1 MQEAQRLFRSYA
13 RQMPAQEVT
22 EMQRIKHIHMPFM
35 SLPGKSTR
43 PLTGRPVCASLLT
56 ALLLSVFVI
65 TGINVS
71 AASPTDEILNYT
83 ITVDVNEDATL
94 RMNYHLDWKVLD
106 DSIGAV
112 DWVDIGIPNMY
123 TVSQSKGGDNIKNM
137 TVTSNSPGDHVMR
150 IFFNRSYYEDEIIP
164 IDFEI
169 IQDYMYEMNVLKDGE
184 TVYYLIP
191 GWFKDIAVDSLTVS
205 WNADKATAW
214 SHGASPENG
223 RLIWTGSLAAGQK
236 FNEISV
242 TYPTTAYSF
251 HETDTN
257 SYKNDY
263 QNSYSQNYSYSYDYD
278 YDYDSCVSTGLSAI
292 LSPIGFFIV
301 ISFIVKKIK
310 RFTNGAGFSSSE
322 PATTKK
328 ITRTLIKYYP
338 ECPGCAAP
346 RPENAEKCEYCGR
359 SFIESEEVVE
369 EKEIND
375 PEKYSSEGTYR
386 YGSSPNTFVRV
397 HVVHVPAPR
406 PPKSSCAHSSC
417 AHSSCACAHSCAC
430 ACACACA
437 GGGRA
442 GCSTKDFYNTN
453 LKLKQ
458 LETKRKKQNNG
469 II

>member
-1 MQEAQRLFRSYA
+1 MQKTQGLFCSDA

-22 EMQRIKHIHMPFM
+22 AMQNTKYLRMSFINFTGQKSRHSACRHILFSVLAALFL
-35 SLPGKSTR
+35 SLFVLSGI
-43 PLTGRPVCASLLT
+43 T
-56 ALLLSVFVI
+56 AR
-65 TGINVS
+65 
-71 AASPTDEILNYT
+71 AASPTDEILNFT

-94 RMNYHLDWKVLD
+94 SMNYHIDWKVLD
-106 DSIGAV
+106 DTIGAV

-123 TVSQSKGGDNIKNM
+123 TVSHSKGGDNIKNM
-137 TVTSNSPGDHVMR
+137 AVTSNAPGDYVMR
-150 IFFNRSYYEDEIIP
+150 IHFNKSYYENEVIP
-164 IDFEI
+164 IDFGI
-169 IQDYMYEMNVLKDGE
+169 VQDYMYEMNVLKSGE
-184 TVYYLIP
+184 SVYYFTP
-191 GWFKDIAVDSLTVS
+191 GWFKDIAVDSLTVN
-205 WNADKATAW
+205 WNAEKATAW
-214 SHGASPENG
+214 SHGASPEDG
-223 RLIWTGSLAAGQK
+223 RLVWTGSLAAGQK
-236 FNEISV
+236 FDEISV
-242 TYPTTAYSF
+242 TYPTSAYSF

-263 QNSYSQNYSYSYDYD
+263 QDSYSQNYSYSYDYDYD

-292 LSPIGFFIV
+292 LSPVGFFIV

-397 HVVHVPAPR
+397 HVVNIPAPR
-406 PPKSSCAHSSC
+406 PPRSSCAHSSC

-453 LKLKQ
+453 LKLRQ
-458 LETKRKKQNNG
+458 LKLKKESNME
-469 II
+469 